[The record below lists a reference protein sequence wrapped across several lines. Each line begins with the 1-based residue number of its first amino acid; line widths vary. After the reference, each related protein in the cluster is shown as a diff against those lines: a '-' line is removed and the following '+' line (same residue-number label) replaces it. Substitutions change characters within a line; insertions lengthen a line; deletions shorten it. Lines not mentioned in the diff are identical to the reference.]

1 MDLEKQLET
10 PSEDGRIRVLK
21 GDDPK
26 PDELTAKVEEVIYPV
41 RVEVKGNNNG
51 EIANLKLNNGN
62 IAELTHACSRS
73 KKRLYTLRSDIDP

>member
-1 MDLEKQLET
+1 MLDNYTLFYYFYFNTSIFVSIFIVQLLLCRDHLLDLEKQLET

-41 RVEVKGNNNG
+41 R
-51 EIANLKLNNGN
+51 AW
-62 IAELTHACSRS
+62 
-73 KKRLYTLRSDIDP
+73 LRVG

>member
-1 MDLEKQLET
+1 LDLEKQLET

-41 RVEVKGNNNG
+41 R
-51 EIANLKLNNGN
+51 AW
-62 IAELTHACSRS
+62 
-73 KKRLYTLRSDIDP
+73 LRVG